1 MSRITLGLD
10 SRCTWVL
17 TGLMG
22 VVMLLEMPPDMMD
35 SRSGSLLI
43 TLSSLESWELRAAD
57 LSLVLASAERP
68 ESCKCES

>member
-1 MSRITLGLD
+1 
-10 SRCTWVL
+10 
-17 TGLMG
+17 
-22 VVMLLEMPPDMMD
+22 MLLEMPPDMMD

-43 TLSSLESWELRAAD
+43 TLSSPESWELRAAD